1 MISALR
7 SDNGDV
13 HEKVVVLLINRYC
26 FFDVLL
32 AVAVVVNGAKQWRT
46 AAAYLNLTCSK
57 SSLSPLEFIQKQKLT
72 NI

>member
-1 MISALR
+1 MHVQSCCFAHKPIA
-7 SDNGDV
+7 
-13 HEKVVVLLINRYC
+13 

-46 AAAYLNLTCSK
+46 TAAYLNLTCSK
-57 SSLSPLEFIQKQKLT
+57 SSLSPLEFIQKQKIA

>member
-1 MISALR
+1 MIQT
-7 SDNGDV
+7 D
-13 HEKVVVLLINRYC
+13 C

-57 SSLSPLEFIQKQKLT
+57 SSLSPLEFIQKQKIA